1 MRDDHLVAPSYW
13 LDLFTLETWQ
23 EFLQHGG
30 EVSGFSPKRWKTVQ
44 RMKQG
49 DILLCYLTRASR
61 WVGLLEVTGDAF
73 WDEST
78 IWSSQT
84 FPSRVPVRV
93 LTALDPEHA
102 VPVLEMRDQLSVF
115 EGLTNPNLWSGPFRG
130 SPTKWKTV
138 DGEAVK
144 QALED
149 AESAPMYRPLPR
161 ALQAKDVALSETV
174 ETADRNIAV
183 PVDDSSLTEPGA
195 AQATK
200 KDGTART
207 HTEIQYL
214 LLKLGSDMGFDVH
227 VARNDASLEWN
238 GKKFADVP
246 RSRSALPKQF
256 DDATNRIVEL
266 IDVLWLHGNAITAA
280 FEIESTT
287 SIFSGLLR
295 MSDLI
300 AMQPNISVPLF
311 LVAPEERRA
320 SVFKQVN
327 RATFSRMSPP
337 LPEVCRYIS
346 FEGLREALEE
356 NRAVIRYLK
365 PDWLQAISESAE
377 LDDAL

>member
-1 MRDDHLVAPSYW
+1 
-13 LDLFTLETWQ
+13 
-23 EFLQHGG
+23 
-30 EVSGFSPKRWKTVQ
+30 
-44 RMKQG
+44 MKEG
-49 DILLCYLTRASR
+49 DVLLCYLTRASR
-61 WVGLLEVTGDAF
+61 WVGLLEVTGEAY
-73 WDEST
+73 WDESVV
-78 IWSSQT
+78 WSSQT

-93 LTALDPEHA
+93 LTALEPEHS
-102 VPVLEMRDQLSVF
+102 VPVLDMRDELSVF

-130 SPTKWKTV
+130 SPTKWKSV

-144 QALED
+144 QAIDE
-149 AESAPMYRPLPR
+149 AKETPIRRPLPR
-161 ALQAKDVALSETV
+161 ALKAKGVTPAETV
-174 ETADRNIAV
+174 ETADGSIAV
-183 PVDDSSLTEPGA
+183 PIDEASPTELETSQPA
-195 AQATK
+195 K
-200 KDGTART
+200 KDWTTRT

-227 VARNDASLEWN
+227 VARNDSGLDWN
-238 GKKFADVP
+238 GKKFTEVP
-246 RSRSALPKQF
+246 RSRSSLPKQF

-266 IDVLWLHGNAITAA
+266 IDVLWLQGNAITAA

-320 SVFKQVN
+320 SVFRQVN
-327 RATFSRMSPP
+327 RATFSRMAPP

-346 FEGLREALEE
+346 FEGLRDALDE
-356 NRAVIRYLK
+356 NRTVIRYLK

-377 LDDAL
+377 LDDSP